1 MSYPQASKL
10 RADRAGALDIEDRL
24 VREASQGSRAS
35 FDRLRGIHAPGMRM
49 FLSGRVPE
57 AQLDDVLQDVWIAAW
72 SALPRFRHGSRFRT
86 WLYAICFNKY
96 RDYCRSARREPMM
109 AELDERIVA
118 TDAQEHAGRL
128 HTAENLRA
136 LMTRLS
142 EEQREV
148 LDLYYASEM
157 NLREVASAL
166 DRNLNTV
173 KYQFYRGLSNL
184 ERMLRE
190 QEVQEAAR

>member
-1 MSYPQASKL
+1 M
-10 RADRAGALDIEDRL
+10 
-24 VREASQGSRAS
+24 REASQGARPS
-35 FDRLRGIHAPGMRM
+35 FDRLRAMHEPGMRL
-49 FLSGRVPE
+49 FLSGRVPD
-57 AQLDDVLQDVWIAAW
+57 AQVEDLLQDVWIAVW

-96 RDYCRSARREPMM
+96 RDYCRSARREPAM
-109 AELDERIVA
+109 AALEEGLVA
-118 TDAQEHAGRL
+118 DDAQQHAGRL

-136 LMTRLS
+136 LMARLS

-157 NLREVASAL
+157 NLREVAAAL
-166 DRNLNTV
+166 GRNLNTV

-184 ERMLRE
+184 EKMLKE
-190 QEVQEAAR
+190 QDLLEAGR